1 MKRTS
6 HIFVALFAGFALAG
20 TAIAQGRHDE
30 RPHGYDKAKA
40 QAMAAGTPETVKT
53 MGSGGR
59 HDKKPHGVTKKVAPA
74 KSAAPPS
81 AAAPVA
87 TPEAAK
93 TGQ

>member
-20 TAIAQGRHDE
+20 SAIAQGRHDE

-40 QAMAAGTPETVKT
+40 QAIAAGTTEAVKT
-53 MGSGGR
+53 TGSGGR
-59 HDKKPHGVTKKVAPA
+59 HDEKPHGTTKKVAPA
-74 KSAAPPS
+74 KSAATPS
-81 AAAPVA
+81 AATAAA

-93 TGQ
+93 SAK

>member
-6 HIFVALFAGFALAG
+6 HVLVALFAGFALAG

-40 QAMAAGTPETVKT
+40 QAMAAGTSETVT
-53 MGSGGR
+53 TAGSGGR
-59 HDKKPHGVTKKVAPA
+59 HDEKPHGMTRKVAPT
-74 KSAAPPS
+74 KSAAQPS
-81 AAAPVA
+81 AAAAAA